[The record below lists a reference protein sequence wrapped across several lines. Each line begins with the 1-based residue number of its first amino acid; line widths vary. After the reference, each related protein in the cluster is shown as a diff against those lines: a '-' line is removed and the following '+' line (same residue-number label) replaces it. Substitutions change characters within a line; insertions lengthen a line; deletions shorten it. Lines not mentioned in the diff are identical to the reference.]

1 MLFLAVLS
9 GVLERGHEWVYLMAL
24 LRTRGPAA
32 AQGIRPKRFAFVAY
46 GILYA
51 YAGISI
57 QVLRDARRDT
67 AVFAYFTVSGVLVLA
82 GLIVL
87 ARRFGSEE

>member
-1 MLFLAVLS
+1 MTLCVLAGL
-9 GVLERGHEWVYLMAL
+9 
-24 LRTRGPAA
+24 AA

-51 YAGISI
+51 YAGICI
-57 QVLRDARRDT
+57 QVLRDARRDSG
-67 AVFAYFTVSGVLVLA
+67 VFAYFTVSGVLVLA
-82 GLIVL
+82 GLIML